1 MDESRIDRVG
11 RRRGTE
17 RKRVSDI
24 FLKFWGLPENTKIG
38 KSGAWQGMDFNH
50 VTDLGFGFEL
60 VDLLREELGRCPQ
73 QVLSKAIQI
82 HTGC

>member
-1 MDESRIDRVG
+1 MEESRIARKG
-11 RRRGTE
+11 RTRGAK

-24 FLKFWGLPENTKIG
+24 FLKLWGLPENTLENTKIG

-60 VDLLREELGRCPQ
+60 VDLLREKLARCPQ
-73 QVLSKAIQI
+73 
-82 HTGC
+82 